1 MKRLAALT
9 LVLGIVSP
17 GLASAQMRTSGIVGI
32 AGGAAVGGLG
42 PAAAMVAP
50 VLGPLVGGL
59 VPLIGALETQP
70 CFICTGVRVQP
81 KDNDQFLSQF
91 HSGMRII
98 PGINADIVIGAPY
111 QENGALTPENTEQL
125 LYIQFGLFDISLNP
139 ETDEVSFGYLS
150 GEQGRLPVF
159 DALPIAAPIMKSDE
173 RLKIGELGPR
183 GLSSTLGSG
192 GSQ

>member
-1 MKRLAALT
+1 MRLAALA
-9 LVLGIVSP
+9 VVVGIVSP
-17 GLASAQMRTSGIVGI
+17 GLAGAQMRTSGAVGI
-32 AGGAAVGGLG
+32 AGGALVGGLG
-42 PAAAMVAP
+42 PAAALIAP
-50 VLGPLVGGL
+50 VAGPLVGGL
-59 VPLIGALETQP
+59 VPLVGALETQP

-91 HSGMRII
+91 HTGMRII

-111 QENGALTPENTEQL
+111 QEGGALTPENTEQL
-125 LYIQFGLFDISLNP
+125 LYVQFGLFDLSVNP
-139 ETDEVSFGYLS
+139 ETDEVSFGYLT

-159 DALPIAAPIMKSDE
+159 DALPIAAPIMRSDE

-183 GLSSTLGSG
+183 GVTSSLGGG